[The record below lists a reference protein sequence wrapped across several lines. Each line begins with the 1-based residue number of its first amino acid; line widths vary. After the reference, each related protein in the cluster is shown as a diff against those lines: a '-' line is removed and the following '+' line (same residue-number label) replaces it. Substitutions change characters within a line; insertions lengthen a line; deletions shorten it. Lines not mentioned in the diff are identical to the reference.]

1 MEMKID
7 DRIYDLIARKL
18 DDGLLPMEETEL
30 SDWLAED
37 VKHEEVYAEIKKI
50 RDRTKLLHRD
60 FAPDTEHVLKRIK
73 RERVRQIG
81 FRYWWKYAALFILP
95 LSVALVLW
103 QGMKNEAEE
112 EHRQFSAVSRPGGER
127 AILKLYN
134 GKTVVLDSTMK
145 SSLIAHEANVRIEM
159 DSNHLLRYSSHD
171 SIEMANDN
179 KNNELIIPKGG
190 EYQVVLADGT
200 KVWLN
205 SASRLIYPQS
215 FMGKER
221 RVVLSGEAF
230 FDVAHDAERPFIV
243 ETSRMNVKVLGTRFN
258 VNDYDDNEEVSTTLV
273 NGSVEIISGDQQA
286 FRLVP
291 GEQAY
296 GKENELEKRE
306 VNVRLYTSWID
317 GKFLFNNTELEEIAK
332 QISRWYDV
340 EIFFSSESVKK
351 VRFTGAIVKFKPLE
365 DLVRMIE
372 STSQVRFSVKGR
384 TIVISE

>member
-1 MEMKID
+1 MKID
-7 DRIYDLIARKL
+7 DRIYELISGKL
-18 DDGLLPMEETEL
+18 DDRLSLMEETEL

-37 VKHEEVYAEIKKI
+37 VKHEKIYAEIKKI
-50 RDRTKLLHRD
+50 RDQVKLLHRD
-60 FAPDTEHVLKRIK
+60 FAPDTENVLKRVK
-73 RERVRQIG
+73 RGRGRQIG

-95 LSVALVLW
+95 LGVALVLW
-103 QGMKNEAEE
+103 QGMKNEPVGV
-112 EHRQFSAVSRPGGER
+112 HRQFSAVSRPGGER
-127 AILKLYN
+127 AILKLYD
-134 GKTVVLDSTMK
+134 GKTVMLDSTMK

-171 SIEMANDN
+171 SIGMANVN

-273 NGSVEIISGDQQA
+273 NGSVEIVSGGQEV

-340 EIFFSSESVKK
+340 EIFFSNESVKK
-351 VRFTGAIVKFKPLE
+351 VRFTGALVKFKPLD

-372 STSQVRFSVKGR
+372 STSQVRFSVKGK